1 MFAEILRL
9 LVMFMECLKGGGLMV
24 ECSVLILSQKLQAE
38 LSGSGSKSRCVC
50 LEFFI
55 LHCHGG
61 VVNLRA
67 IIESS

>member
-1 MFAEILRL
+1 MC
-9 LVMFMECLKGGGLMV
+9 MECLKGGGLMV
-24 ECSVLILSQKLQAE
+24 LILSEKLQVE

-67 IIESS
+67 IVESS

>member
-1 MFAEILRL
+1 MC
-9 LVMFMECLKGGGLMV
+9 MKCLKGGGLV
-24 ECSVLILSQKLQAE
+24 VKCSVLILSQKLQAE
-38 LSGSGSKSRCVC
+38 LSRSGSKSRYAC
-50 LEFFI
+50 LEFFLV